1 MNFLERHPLL
11 TTLAIGVALILGIGY
26 LAMLGDRYQCTTLG
40 RETNRETK
48 YVGAKCYVQQNG
60 QWVRE
65 DELAVRGKR

>member
-1 MNFLERHPLL
+1 MDFLERHPFLTMLAFAILL
-11 TTLAIGVALILGIGY
+11 VI
-26 LAMLGDRYQCTTLG
+26 AMCGLQFGTERWQCDNLG

-48 YVGAKCYVQQNG
+48 YVGAQCYVQQNG